1 MSTQTSPGADRA
13 LDRSVQ
19 RLGARIRDLRKAQGM
34 TIVQLASAADLSH
47 PFISQIERG
56 LARPSMSSL
65 FRIARTLGTDQQT
78 LLAQSV
84 APDGGRVRRRSE
96 EAAADASGGRV
107 RALVHG
113 ADHPFIPM
121 EYAGASTELTDH
133 WTHDEDEFL
142 YVVAGRVHVEL
153 DGVAEVLEPA
163 DSVYVAGGTPHRW
176 ASADGAAYRL
186 LVVKEQRRPEGPSA
200 G

>member
-1 MSTQTSPGADRA
+1 MGSQAET

-19 RLGARIRDLRKAQGM
+19 RLGARIRDLRKSRGM
-34 TIVQLASAADLSH
+34 TIVQLAAAADLSH

-78 LLAQSV
+78 LLAESL
-84 APDGGRVRRRSE
+84 APGPSGAVLRRSDD
-96 EAAADASGGRV
+96 AAAAAAGGSV
-107 RALVHG
+107 HALVHG
-113 ADHPFIPM
+113 ADRPFIPM
-121 EYAGASTELTDH
+121 EYLGRSTELLDY

-142 YVVAGRVHVEL
+142 YVVAGRVRVDL
-153 DGVAEVLEPA
+153 DGAIDVLEPA
-163 DSVYVAGGTPHRW
+163 DSVYVRGGVGHRW
-176 ASADGAAYRL
+176 ASADGEDFRL
-186 LVVKEQRRPEGPSA
+186 LVVKEQRGAA